1 MNLKEWY
8 SQNILRKT
16 ALLVILAAVITLL
29 LRDVFVDS
37 LSNLGVYYALLLVI
51 LAVFGFL
58 LNLKKDLKKNQRVLS
73 IAGST
78 LLLVMALLIYLK
90 WGKFIET
97 KKDFI
102 RKVLSYGPLS
112 FILIAGIILYFTKN
126 KTDNIDS

>member
-1 MNLKEWY
+1 MDLKEWITK
-8 SQNILRKT
+8 NILRKI
-16 ALLVILAAVITLL
+16 ALLIIISAVLTLL

-37 LSNLGVYYALLLVI
+37 LSNLGVYYAILLVI

-78 LLLVMALLIYLK
+78 ILLGMALFVYLK
-90 WGKFIET
+90 WEQFIQT
-97 KKDFI
+97 KIDFI
-102 RKVLSYGPLS
+102 SKVLSYGPLS
-112 FILIAGIILYFTKN
+112 FILIAGFILYFTKN